1 MYDKKGSK
9 KVPNT
14 FIYGNNM
21 PDRRKK
27 RMLIERSST
36 AEKIIRKP
44 NSILWLQPS
53 MICICTMYACTP
65 SRHQRQSRFPMRLT
79 FVNNI
84 VKRFLAGKMYGLIK
98 RKNHPRSNIQ
108 FYQVKLVERWMNVC
122 DETKLMQPN
131 SNANISLSVP

>member
-1 MYDKKGSK
+1 
-9 KVPNT
+9 
-14 FIYGNNM
+14 
-21 PDRRKK
+21 
-27 RMLIERSST
+27 
-36 AEKIIRKP
+36 
-44 NSILWLQPS
+44 
-53 MICICTMYACTP
+53 MYACTP

-131 SNANISLSVP
+131 SNANIALSVP